1 MLEPRTPVERR
12 VVSDPRWRR
21 GVAWGEPREGHPEGT
36 VVLHV
41 VAVLENAERIALD
54 DRDRERLRFIA
65 LVHDTFKGDVDP
77 SEPKVGD
84 NDHAV
89 LARRFAEEFTDD
101 AEVLLVIE
109 THDDAFRA
117 WRHGRRTGDP
127 GKADATARALIAR
140 LGDALPLY
148 LRLFQADNAVPG
160 KSSEH
165 RLWFAGLTR
174 PAPRPDRP

>member
-12 VVSDPRWRR
+12 VVSDSRWRR
-21 GVAWGEPREGHPEGT
+21 GVAWGAPREGHPEGT

-41 VAVLENAERIALD
+41 VAVLENVERIALD
-54 DRDRERLRFIA
+54 DRDRARLRFIA
-65 LVHDTFKGDVDP
+65 LVHDTFKADVDP

-101 AEVLLVIE
+101 GEVLLVVE
-109 THDDAFRA
+109 THDDAYRA
-117 WRHGRRTGDP
+117 WRRRRRTGEP
-127 GKADATARALIAR
+127 GKADAAARSLIAR

-148 LRLFQADNAVPG
+148 LRFYEADNTVPG
-160 KSSEH
+160 KTQEH
-165 RLWFAGLTR
+165 RRWFTELAR
-174 PAPRPDRP
+174 CSSS